1 MLEILQDILIIL
13 LAGYMTWDNGSGV
26 QLIGSWPACT
36 GFVMGLITGDWHTS
50 LVIGGTLQLMSLGVT
65 ALGGASIPEYGVATI
80 VSIFIAT
87 RTGVSTGEAVAVGLP
102 VGMLTL
108 QLDVF
113 VKYVNTFFAHWEQ
126 RLLHEKK
133 FSQMQAAY
141 ILSILI
147 WSLKYVI
154 PVFAVVIFGAPL
166 VNLVTKAIPTWFTTG
181 LEVAGNMLPVLGVG
195 LLLHYMPVKKHL
207 SFLIVGFVL
216 SAYLNLPILGVAL
229 LGAAAGYVI
238 YRNESEKAKNASYCL
253 ENDMEGDDFDE

>member
-26 QLIGSWPACT
+26 QVIGAWPVCT

-126 RLLHEKK
+126 KLLHEK
-133 FSQMQAAY
+133 
-141 ILSILI
+141 
-147 WSLKYVI
+147 
-154 PVFAVVIFGAPL
+154 
-166 VNLVTKAIPTWFTTG
+166 
-181 LEVAGNMLPVLGVG
+181 
-195 LLLHYMPVKKHL
+195 
-207 SFLIVGFVL
+207 
-216 SAYLNLPILGVAL
+216 
-229 LGAAAGYVI
+229 
-238 YRNESEKAKNASYCL
+238 
-253 ENDMEGDDFDE
+253 